1 VNPTVIQ
8 FGTAGWRSLIARD
21 FTFENVRLCSQG
33 VAEYLK
39 GQLADAKSP
48 IHGRKPEVLLSYDCR
63 FLGRE
68 FALATA
74 EVLAANGL
82 VPLLC
87 NRDTPTP
94 VLAFEIGRR
103 KAIAG
108 INITASH
115 NPPDYSGFKVSQ
127 YDGAGAP
134 PEVTKPIEQT
144 IARLQKENW
153 SFRGAIVGT
162 FECRTIDPQP
172 EYFKRIRKLVEFSN
186 IKRGRLKIA
195 ADVMHGCGRGYLDV
209 LLREAGAG
217 PGLTVLHTNL
227 DPLFGGHPPEPNAK
241 NLPELRQLLRS
252 GKAHLGLATD
262 GDADRFGVVDANG
275 AWITPNQVLAL
286 TYYHLVKNRGWKG
299 GAVRT
304 VVTSQQVDAVAAHF
318 GNKVFEVPVGFK
330 YVGAAMEHE
339 EVVVGGEESGGLSVK
354 GHVPEKDGIL
364 ACLLMAELVA
374 VEKKTV
380 GKILDDLKKIGGA
393 FYTDR
398 INIHVEAARKEDL
411 LSRLG
416 GGLKKIGAF
425 PVEKLVT
432 LDGFKF
438 LLPKGEWVAFRASGT
453 EPVFRCY
460 IEAKSKANLEKLR
473 QACAAILK
481 P

>member
-1 VNPTVIQ
+1 VIQ

-21 FTFENVRLCSQG
+21 FTFANVRLCSQG
-33 VAEYLK
+33 LADYLK
-39 GQLADAKSP
+39 AQLADAKSP
-48 IHGRKPEVLLSYDCR
+48 IHGRKPEVVLSYDCR

-82 VPLLC
+82 TPLLC

-108 INITASH
+108 VNITASH
-115 NPPDYSGFKVSQ
+115 NPPEYSGFKVSQ
-127 YDGAGAP
+127 FDGAGAP

-144 IARLQKENW
+144 MARLQKENW
-153 SFRGAIVGT
+153 SFQGAIAGT
-162 FECRTIDPQP
+162 FACKTIDPQP
-172 EYFKRIRKLVEFSN
+172 EYFKRIRKLVDFSN
-186 IKRGRLKIA
+186 IKKGRLKIA
-195 ADVMHGCGRGYLDV
+195 VDLMHGCGRGYLDV

-217 PGLTVLHTNL
+217 PGMTVLHDNL

-252 GKAHLGLATD
+252 GNARLGLATD

-275 AWITPNQVLAL
+275 TWITPNQVLAL

-318 GNKVFEVPVGFK
+318 GSKVFEVPVGFK
-330 YVGAAMEHE
+330 YVGAAMERE
-339 EVVVGGEESGGLSVK
+339 DAVVGGEESGGLSVK

-374 VEKKTV
+374 IEKKTV
-380 GKILDDLKKIGGA
+380 GEILADLKKIGGA

-398 INIHVEAARKEDL
+398 INIHVEAERKEGL
-411 LSRLG
+411 LARLG
-416 GGLKKIGAF
+416 QGLKTVGPF
-425 PVEKLVT
+425 PVEKCVT

-473 QACAAILK
+473 EACAAILK
-481 P
+481 A